1 MRPRRNRKLH
11 EDVSK
16 RRNADPMPMP
26 MIHTDTDRFVA
37 FESIENGRELG
48 GLAMRD
54 GRKIQHNR
62 LVRSGH
68 LARASDGDVAM
79 LKGRFG
85 TSHVFDFRFDAETRD
100 AEDRRMEGVCYTRLS
115 TLPKAF
121 VEGFTSGRADTARVK
136 STDFVELLTTY
147 AFHPQAQEASRRLYP
162 AIVMDSAS
170 QRLYGEFLRGVLQAP
185 GGVLWHCSQG
195 KDRAG
200 WATAFVLAALGAD
213 RRTIVEDFDLSNKFY
228 APIVEK
234 LSARVVEKG
243 GGKPE
248 LEFIHSMVGVSTANF
263 EQALDLIGERYG
275 SLTSYIERALGMTA
289 GEQEQLR
296 EKYLT

>member
-16 RRNADPMPMP
+16 RRNADPMP

-200 WATAFVLAALGAD
+200 W
-213 RRTIVEDFDLSNKFY
+213 
-228 APIVEK
+228 
-234 LSARVVEKG
+234 VVEKG

-296 EKYLT
+296 EKYLTQ

>member
-121 VEGFTSGRADTARVK
+121 VEGFTSGRADTGCAVALLAGQGSGGMGHGLRAR
-136 STDFVELLTTY
+136 
-147 AFHPQAQEASRRLYP
+147 R
-162 AIVMDSAS
+162 
-170 QRLYGEFLRGVLQAP
+170 P
-185 GGVLWHCSQG
+185 GGGPTNH
-195 KDRAG
+195 
-200 WATAFVLAALGAD
+200 
-213 RRTIVEDFDLSNKFY
+213 RRGFRPL
-228 APIVEK
+228 
-234 LSARVVEKG
+234 
-243 GGKPE
+243 
-248 LEFIHSMVGVSTANF
+248 
-263 EQALDLIGERYG
+263 Q
-275 SLTSYIERALGMTA
+275 
-289 GEQEQLR
+289 
-296 EKYLT
+296 